1 MSSADATERSAKRI
15 KMNHENSAA
24 SSNENSSG
32 RNKNKNKGKYL
43 THKARHSTQPNGKP
57 TNRLGPA
64 ISTSGIHSGDI
75 GIFVTSDKGQ
85 ERKCIQELADILSE
99 YIDQDARPADET
111 DQSGHGNGDDGNDGE
126 VDIEADILAELD
138 SLRPTHPTSNPSF
151 QKLSFI
157 TLDIPCVSFVRFPLP
172 SATRPTPTPDPVEI
186 VREICLSASSKHST
200 GPRSRYIKRLT
211 PIKRI
216 RKTLNNGLESL
227 CDEVLPPHFQVEP
240 DGQGGETMSKGCKF
254 AIRPTIRNNNK
265 LDRDQVIRVVADKIV
280 ALGQGMHT
288 VDLKGYDKLVLV
300 DVYRNVVGM
309 SVVGDEFEKLKR
321 FNLAE
326 IHASLLN
333 GD

>member
-15 KMNHENSAA
+15 KMNHENSA
-24 SSNENSSG
+24 NENSSG

-43 THKARHSTQPNGKP
+43 THKARHSTRPNGKP

-64 ISTSGIHSGDI
+64 ISTSGIHSGDV

-99 YIDQDARPADET
+99 YIDQDAQPAAENHP
-111 DQSGHGNGDDGNDGE
+111 SGASNGDDGNGGE

-138 SLRPTHPTSNPSF
+138 SLRPTHPTSNSSF

-172 SATRPTPTPDPVEI
+172 SATTPTPILDPVEI

-211 PIKRI
+211 PINRI

-227 CDEVLPPHFQVEP
+227 CDEVLPPHFQV
-240 DGQGGETMSKGCKF
+240 ETMSKGCKF

-265 LDRDQVIRVVADKIV
+265 LDRDQVIRVVADKIG